1 MPAGA
6 FFYHIITVM
15 KRIMYVGNALK
26 PNTDKLRFAIYIS
39 KLTNA
44 GIKAIFHVDQE
55 ESPADSAWISQFA
68 RQAGIPPNEDTG
80 TLKKRICDR
89 HIHEFKTRCEA
100 EGVPCTVRKSEKNA
114 LREQGCTPL

>member
-55 ESPADSAWISQFA
+55 ESPADSAWIS
-68 RQAGIPPNEDTG
+68 
-80 TLKKRICDR
+80 
-89 HIHEFKTRCEA
+89 
-100 EGVPCTVRKSEKNA
+100 
-114 LREQGCTPL
+114 